1 MKYYH
6 ILELIL
12 DFLSSL
18 AWPIVAITIL
28 LILKEP
34 LKKLIE
40 NIKKIGYGGA
50 GIETNY
56 GKNQE
61 DEKTL
66 LERLGD
72 GQDESYLDNALAK
85 FSEFTLNRADEI
97 IENETQISSVD
108 GLQNQYDRI
117 YKYSKLLVLIKN
129 FEKMY
134 DSMYGS
140 QIRLLQRLN
149 HMTTESKEDLKLYY
163 NNAKENY
170 PNTYKNYSYDAYLNF
185 MLAQGLIIQEDG
197 TENISISF
205 IGKDYLRYLLEAN
218 LSLEKPY

>member
-1 MKYYH
+1 M
-6 ILELIL
+6 
-12 DFLSSL
+12 SSL

-28 LILKEP
+28 LSLKEP
-34 LKKLIE
+34 LKKLIG

-72 GQDESYLDNALAK
+72 GQDESYLDNALTK

-97 IENETQISSVD
+97 IEDETKISSVD

-163 NNAKENY
+163 NYAKDNF

-185 MLAQGLIIQEDG
+185 MFAQGVIIQENG
-197 TENISISF
+197 TENISISV

>member
-6 ILELIL
+6 IIKIIL
-12 DFLSSL
+12 NFLSSL
-18 AWPIVAITIL
+18 AWPLVAITVL
-28 LILKEP
+28 MILKDP
-34 LKKLIE
+34 LKKLIG

-56 GKNQE
+56 AKNQE
-61 DEKTL
+61 NEKTL

-72 GQDESYLDNALAK
+72 GNDESYLDNNLVK
-85 FSEFTLNRADEI
+85 FSEYTLNRTDEI
-97 IENETQISSVD
+97 IEQETQISTVE
-108 GLQNQYDRI
+108 GLQNKYDRI
-117 YKYSKLLVLIKN
+117 YKYSKLLVLIKS

-140 QIRLLQRLN
+140 QIRFLQRLN
-149 HMTTESKEDLKLYY
+149 HTTTESKEGLKLYY

-170 PNTYKNYSYDAYLNF
+170 PNIYRDYSYDSYLGFLYAN
-185 MLAQGLIIQEDG
+185 GLIINEEG
-197 TENISISF
+197 SENISISF
-205 IGKDYLRYLLEAN
+205 IGKDYLRYLLEAK

>member
-6 ILELIL
+6 ITELIL

-18 AWPIVAITIL
+18 AWPIITLTIL

-34 LKKLIE
+34 LKKLIG

-56 GKNQE
+56 AKNQE
-61 DEKTL
+61 NETTL

-72 GQDESYLDNALAK
+72 GNDESYLDNALAK
-85 FSEFTLNRADEI
+85 FSEYTLNRADEI
-97 IENETQISSVD
+97 IEQETQISSVE

-140 QIRLLQRLN
+140 QIRFLQRLN
-149 HMTTESKEDLKLYY
+149 HTTTESKEDLKLYY
-163 NNAKENY
+163 NNAKESY
-170 PNTYKNYSYDAYLNF
+170 PNIYRDYSYDAYLNF
-185 MLAQGLIIQEDG
+185 LYANGLIIKEEG
-197 TENISISF
+197 TENISISV

>member
-34 LKKLIE
+34 LKKLIG

-56 GKNQE
+56 AKNQE
-61 DEKTL
+61 NETTL

-72 GQDESYLDNALAK
+72 GNDESYLDNALAK
-85 FSEFTLNRADEI
+85 FSEYTLNRADEI
-97 IENETQISSVD
+97 IEQETQISTVE

-140 QIRLLQRLN
+140 QIRFLQRLN
-149 HMTTESKEDLKLYY
+149 HTTTESKEDLMLYY

-170 PNTYKNYSYDAYLNF
+170 PNVYRDYSYKAYLNF
-185 MLAQGLIIQEDG
+185 LYANGLVIDEDG
-197 TENISISF
+197 TENISISV

>member
-6 ILELIL
+6 IIELIL

-18 AWPIVAITIL
+18 AWPIVAMTIL

-34 LKKLIE
+34 LKKLIG

-56 GKNQE
+56 AKNQE
-61 DEKTL
+61 NETTL

-72 GQDESYLDNALAK
+72 GNDESYLDNALAK
-85 FSEFTLNRADEI
+85 FSEYTLNRADEI
-97 IENETQISSVD
+97 IEQETQISSVE

-140 QIRLLQRLN
+140 QIRFLQRLN
-149 HMTTESKEDLKLYY
+149 HTTTESKEDLMLYY
-163 NNAKENY
+163 NNAKETY
-170 PNTYKNYSYDAYLNF
+170 PNVYRDYSYKAYLNF
-185 MLAQGLIIQEDG
+185 LYANGLIIDEDG
-197 TENISISF
+197 TENISISV

>member
-6 ILELIL
+6 IIELIL

-18 AWPIVAITIL
+18 AWPIVAITVL
-28 LILKEP
+28 MILKEP
-34 LKKLIE
+34 LKKLIG

-56 GKNQE
+56 AKNQE
-61 DEKTL
+61 NETTL

-72 GQDESYLDNALAK
+72 GNDESYLDNALAK
-85 FSEFTLNRADEI
+85 FSEYTLNRADEI
-97 IENETQISSVD
+97 IEQETQISSVE

-140 QIRLLQRLN
+140 QIRFLQRLN
-149 HMTTESKEDLKLYY
+149 HTTTESKEDLMLYY
-163 NNAKENY
+163 NNAKETY
-170 PNTYKNYSYDAYLNF
+170 PNVYRDYSYKAYLNF
-185 MLAQGLIIQEDG
+185 LYANGLIIDEDG
-197 TENISISF
+197 TENISISV

>member
-6 ILELIL
+6 IIELIL

-34 LKKLIE
+34 LKKLIG

-56 GKNQE
+56 AKNQE
-61 DEKTL
+61 NETTL

-72 GQDESYLDNALAK
+72 GNDESYLDNALAK
-85 FSEFTLNRADEI
+85 FSEYTLNRADEI
-97 IENETQISSVD
+97 IEQETQISAVD

-140 QIRLLQRLN
+140 QIRFLQRLN
-149 HMTTESKEDLKLYY
+149 HTTTESKEDLMLYY
-163 NNAKENY
+163 NNAKETY
-170 PNTYKNYSYDAYLNF
+170 PNVYRDYSYKAYLNF
-185 MLAQGLIIQEDG
+185 LYANGLIIDEDG
-197 TENISISF
+197 TENISISV

>member
-6 ILELIL
+6 IIELIL

-18 AWPIVAITIL
+18 AWPIVAITVL
-28 LILKEP
+28 MILKEP
-34 LKKLIE
+34 LKKLIG

-56 GKNQE
+56 AKNQE
-61 DEKTL
+61 NEKTL

-72 GQDESYLDNALAK
+72 GNDESYLDNALAK
-85 FSEFTLNRADEI
+85 FSEYTLNRADEI
-97 IENETQISSVD
+97 IEQETQISTVE

-140 QIRLLQRLN
+140 QIRFLQRLN
-149 HMTTESKEDLKLYY
+149 HTTTESKEDLKLYY

-170 PNTYKNYSYDAYLNF
+170 PNIYRDYSYDAYLNF
-185 MLAQGLIIQEDG
+185 LYANGLIITEEG
-197 TENISISF
+197 SENISISV